1 MNQTTENLRGERD
14 RRSFL
19 KSLGTTCFAL
29 LGAKAF
35 SGNWPVLEA
44 AASPGSEP
52 GVMSPNEDLMQEHA
66 LLNRVLLV
74 YEEAVRRLE
83 TNKELDPDLLKNS
96 AQIIQHFVEQY
107 HEKLEEDYVF
117 PRFEKAGKHLDLV
130 RVLREQHKAGRLLT
144 QNIISMSALSVFK
157 NPLERKKLAGLLSTF
172 IRMYRPHET
181 REGSVLFPAFRDLI
195 SPQDFQKLG
204 DMFEKKEHE
213 LLGAEGF
220 EGQVQSVSIIER
232 QLGIFDLS
240 QYTPK
245 SNSPR
250 DMNYSV

>member
-1 MNQTTENLRGERD
+1 MGDDMNPTDEKFGTKGNRRG
-14 RRSFL
+14 FL
-19 KSLGTTCFAL
+19 KSLGTTWLTL
-29 LGAKAF
+29 LGADALAGSWPGQKA
-35 SGNWPVLEA
+35 E
-44 AASPGSEP
+44 ASPGSDP
-52 GVMSPNEDLMQEHA
+52 ALMSPNEDLMQEHA

-74 YEEAVRRLE
+74 YEEAIRRLE
-83 TNKELDPDLLKNS
+83 AGKNLDPDLLKSS

-117 PRFEKAGKHLDLV
+117 PRFEKAGKLLDLV

-144 QNIISMSALSVFK
+144 QGIISTATLSVFK
-157 NPLERKKLAGLLSTF
+157 NPQERKKLAGNLTSF

-195 SPQDFQKLG
+195 PAQEFQTLG
-204 DMFEKKEHE
+204 DLFEKKEHE

-220 EGQVQSVSIIER
+220 EGQVQVVAGIER

-240 QYTPK
+240 QYTPG
-245 SNSPR
+245 
-250 DMNYSV
+250 